1 MLPDMAPVDAFERL
15 RALPFFET
23 ARDGLIVHEAV
34 QPSPPRYV
42 PAEPCCYREYR
53 RRAWRELRAEVEQAG
68 RSEPWRYT
76 ADMLYLLENPEVHEV
91 FFPSGASDVA
101 IETASAVDE
110 PEIRAIGGT
119 PCGPGGPN
127 LSARRRRLFRAQCA
141 SHAPGSRQLPGSSC
155 YCSSSS

>member
-1 MLPDMAPVDAFERL
+1 
-15 RALPFFET
+15 
-23 ARDGLIVHEAV
+23 
-34 QPSPPRYV
+34 
-42 PAEPCCYREYR
+42 
-53 RRAWRELRAEVEQAG
+53 
-68 RSEPWRYT
+68 PWRYT

-141 SHAPGSRQLPGSSC
+141 SDAPGSRQLPGSSC
-155 YCSSSS
+155 YCSSSSDCCLYKPARLLFSHGRNRARGSESRRRLIRHRSGGSGQHYTPLRRRASATVGMIECPGWRNARSWLH